1 MAELFGFSIT
11 RLKKQADPKQSFT
24 TAQAEDGTQTVSAG
38 GHFGSYLD
46 MEGSAKTEQDLIRR
60 YREIAIHPEC
70 DMAIEDIVN
79 EAIVANELKDAVRV
93 MFNNLPYGREIQR
106 KIEDEFV
113 EVLRLMNFGTKGH
126 DIFRRWYVDGR
137 IFYQKIIDRD
147 NPKKGIVEL
156 KYIDPRKIKKIREVR
171 KKRPDVPSPSSLNSL
186 AVVDE
191 YVEYFLYNERGVS
204 GTTGTAGIK
213 IAPDTI
219 AFCASGIIDQNRN
232 MVLSYLHKA
241 IKPVNQ
247 LRMIEDAVVIYRIAR
262 APERRIFKIDVGNLP
277 KQKAEQYLRDVMA
290 RYRNKL
296 VYDAS
301 TGEIR
306 DDRNYMSMLE
316 DFWLPSREGGR
327 GTDISTL
334 PGGQNLGEMA
344 DVEYFRAKLYRS
356 LNVPVSRLESSQG
369 FNLGRA
375 SEITRDELKFTKFVQ
390 RLRKKFTELFN
401 DLLRTQLVL
410 KSIIND
416 DDWIDMKEKIKYD
429 FLADGH
435 FSELKNAE
443 LLRERIALANDVRDY
458 VGKYFSVNYVR
469 KNILKQ
475 SEREIS
481 DIDNEIKREI
491 DDGIIASPQTSVS
504 GNEPDE
510 II

>member
-11 RLKKQADPKQSFT
+11 RLKKQSDPKQSFT
-24 TAQAEDGTQTVSAG
+24 VAPADDGTQTIAAG
-38 GHFGSYLD
+38 GYFGQYLD
-46 MEGSAKTEQDLIRR
+46 MEGTAKTEAALIRR
-60 YREIAIHPEC
+60 YREIALHPEC
-70 DMAIEDIVN
+70 DLAVEDIVN
-79 EAIVANELKDAVRV
+79 EAIVANENKEAVRV
-93 MFNNLPYGREIQR
+93 NVDNLPYGKDVRR
-106 KIEDEFV
+106 KIENEFK
-113 EVLRLMNFGTKGH
+113 EVLRLMQFNTKGH

-137 IFYQKIIDRD
+137 IFYQKVIDR
-147 NPKKGIVEL
+147 NSTNKGITEL
-156 KYIDPRKIKKIREVR
+156 KYLDPRKIKRIREVR
-171 KKRPDVPSPSSLNSL
+171 KKRPEGATGPNMLT
-186 AVVDE
+186 VVDE
-191 YVEYFLYNERGVS
+191 FVEYYLFNEKGVMNSTS
-204 GTTGTAGIK
+204 GGIK

-219 AFCASGIIDQNRN
+219 AYCPSGLVDQTKN
-232 MVLSYLHKA
+232 MVLSYMHKA

-247 LRMIEDAVVIYRIAR
+247 LRMIEDATVIYRIAR

-334 PGGQNLGEMA
+334 PGGQNLGEIA
-344 DVEYFRAKLYRS
+344 DIEYFRSKLYRS
-356 LNVPVSRLESSQG
+356 LNVPVSRLESNSG

-401 DLLRTQLVL
+401 DILRTQLVL
-410 KSIIND
+410 KGIINEE
-416 DDWIDMKEKIKYD
+416 DWQGVRDSITYD
-429 FLADGH
+429 FLQDGH
-435 FSELKNAE
+435 FAELKNTE
-443 LLRERIALANDVRDY
+443 LMRERLQLANEMRDY
-458 VGKYFSVNYVR
+458 IGKFYSVSYVR

-475 SEREIS
+475 NEREIE
-481 DIDNEIKREI
+481 DIDNQIKKEI
-491 DDGIIASPQTSVS
+491 DDGIISAPTSDVS
-504 GNEPDE
+504 DT
-510 II
+510 I

>member
-11 RLKKQADPKQSFT
+11 KLTKKADPKQSFT
-24 TAQAEDGTQTVSAG
+24 TSQADDGTQTVAAG

-46 MEGSAKTEQDLIRR
+46 MEGTAKTEQDLIRR
-60 YREIAIHPEC
+60 YREIAQHPEC

-93 MFNNLPYGREIQR
+93 IFNDLPYGREIQR
-106 KIEDEFV
+106 KIEDEFQ
-113 EVLRLMNFGTKGH
+113 EVLRLMNFNTKGH

-137 IFYQKIIDRD
+137 VYYQKIIDRD
-147 NPKKGIVEL
+147 NPKSGIVEL

-171 KKRPDVPSPSSLNSL
+171 KKRPDVPSPSAMNSI

-191 YVEYFLYNERGVS
+191 YIEYFLYNDRGIS
-204 GTTGTAGIK
+204 GTTGTGGIK
-213 IAPDTI
+213 IAPDTV
-219 AFCASGIIDQNRN
+219 AFCASGQIDQNKN

-241 IKPVNQ
+241 IKPTNQ

-277 KQKAEQYLRDVMA
+277 KVKAEQYLRDVMA

-296 VYDAS
+296 VYDAN

-327 GTDISTL
+327 GTDITTL
-334 PGGQNLGEMA
+334 PGGQNLGEMT

-356 LNVPVSRLESSQG
+356 LNVPVGRLEASQG
-369 FNLGRA
+369 FNMGRA

-401 DLLRTQLVL
+401 DIMRTQLVL
-410 KSIIND
+410 KGIISEQ
-416 DDWIDMKEKIKYD
+416 DWHVVKDCIQYD
-429 FLADGH
+429 FIQDGH
-435 FSELKNAE
+435 FAELKNAE
-443 LLRERIALANDVRDY
+443 LARERLALANEMRDY
-458 VGKYFSVNYVR
+458 VGKFYSVQYIR
-469 KNILKQ
+469 KNVLKQ
-475 SEREIS
+475 SNREMEEM
-481 DIDNEIKREI
+481 DRQIKKEI
-491 DDGIIASPQTSVS
+491 DDGIIQNPMAQIQ
-504 GNEPDE
+504 NEE
-510 II
+510 KK

>member
-11 RLKKQADPKQSFT
+11 RLKKQSDPKQSFT
-24 TAQAEDGTQTVSAG
+24 TAPADDGTQTVAAG
-38 GHFGSYLD
+38 GYFGAYLD
-46 MEGSAKTEQDLIRR
+46 MEGTAKTEADLIRR
-60 YREIAIHPEC
+60 YREISLHPEC

-79 EAIVANELKDAVRV
+79 EAIVANELTAAVKV
-93 MFNNLPYGREIQR
+93 NVENLPYGPDVRK
-106 KIEDEFV
+106 KIEDEFN
-113 EVLRLMNFGTKGH
+113 EVLRLMQFNTKGH

-147 NPKKGIVEL
+147 SPKKGITEL

-171 KKRPDVPSPSSLNSL
+171 KKRPDGPTPHGLS
-186 AVVDE
+186 VVDE
-191 YVEYFLYNERGVS
+191 FVEYYLFNEKGVINSTS
-204 GTTGTAGIK
+204 GGIK

-219 AFCASGIIDQNRN
+219 AFCPSGLIDQTKN

-247 LRMIEDAVVIYRIAR
+247 LRMIEDATVIYRIAR

-277 KQKAEQYLRDVMA
+277 KVKAEQYLRDVMA

-296 VYDAS
+296 TYDAN

-327 GTDISTL
+327 GTDITTL
-334 PGGQNLGEMA
+334 PGGQNLGEIA
-344 DVEYFRAKLYRS
+344 DIEYFRSKLYRS
-356 LNVPVSRLESSQG
+356 LNVPASRLEANNG

-410 KSIIND
+410 KGVINEE
-416 DDWIDMKEKIKYD
+416 DWISVRDSINYD
-429 FLADGH
+429 FLQDGH
-435 FSELKNAE
+435 FSELKNTE
-443 LLRERIALANDVRDY
+443 MMRERLQLANEMRDY
-458 VGKYFSVNYVR
+458 IGKFYSVEYVR
-469 KNILKQ
+469 KNVLKQ
-475 SEREIS
+475 NARDRE
-481 DIDNEIKREI
+481 DIDKQIKKEIE
-491 DDGIIASPQTSVS
+491 DGIISSQETDPNST
-504 GNEPDE
+504 
-510 II
+510 I

>member
-1 MAELFGFSIT
+1 MAELFGFSISKI
-11 RLKKQADPKQSFT
+11 KKQADPKQAFT
-24 TAQAEDGTQTVSAG
+24 TAQADDGTQTVNAG

-46 MEGSAKTEQDLIRR
+46 MEGTAKTEQDLIRR

-93 MFNNLPYGREIQR
+93 IFNNLPYGRDIQR
-106 KIEDEFV
+106 KIEDEFQ
-113 EVLRLMNFGTKGH
+113 EVLRLMNFNTKGH
-126 DIFRRWYVDGR
+126 DVFRRWYVDGR

-147 NPKKGIVEL
+147 NPKKGITEL

-191 YVEYFLYNERGVS
+191 YIEYFLFNERGVS
-204 GTTGTAGIK
+204 GTTGTSGIK

-219 AFCASGIIDQNRN
+219 AFCASGIIDQNKN

-277 KQKAEQYLRDVMA
+277 KVKAEQYLRDVMA

-301 TGEIR
+301 TGEVR

-327 GTDISTL
+327 GTEITTL
-334 PGGQNLGEMA
+334 PGGQNLGEIN
-344 DVEYFRAKLYRS
+344 DIEYFQRKLYRS
-356 LNVPVSRLESSQG
+356 LNVPVSRLESNSG

-401 DLLRTQLVL
+401 DILRTQLIL
-410 KSIIND
+410 KGIINEE
-416 DDWIDMKEKIKYD
+416 DWQSVRESITYD
-429 FLADGH
+429 FLQDGH
-435 FSELKNAE
+435 FAELKHTE
-443 LLRERIALANDVRDY
+443 MMRERLALANEMRDY
-458 VGKYFSVNYVR
+458 IGKFYSVEYVR

-475 SEREIS
+475 NEREIE
-481 DIDNEIKREI
+481 DIDNQIKKEI
-491 DDGIIASPQTSVS
+491 DDGIISAPTADVT
-504 GNEPDE
+504 DTTL
-510 II
+510 

>member
-11 RLKKQADPKQSFT
+11 RAKKQADPKQSFT
-24 TAQAEDGTQTVSAG
+24 TTQADDGTQTIAAG
-38 GHFGSYLD
+38 GYFGQYLD
-46 MEGSAKTEQDLIRR
+46 MEGTAKSEADLIRR
-60 YREIAIHPEC
+60 YREIALHPEC

-79 EAIVANELKDAVRV
+79 EAVVANELKDAVRV
-93 MFNNLPYGREIQR
+93 NVDNLPYGKDVRR
-106 KIEDEFV
+106 KIEDEFK
-113 EVLRLMNFGTKGH
+113 EVLRLMNFNTKGH

-137 IFYQKIIDRD
+137 IFYQKIIDR
-147 NPKKGIVEL
+147 NATTKGITEL
-156 KYIDPRKIKKIREVR
+156 KYLDPRKIKRIREVR
-171 KKRPDVPSPSSLNSL
+171 KKRPEGVTGPNMLT
-186 AVVDE
+186 VVDE
-191 YVEYFLYNERGVS
+191 FVEYYLFNEKGVINSTS
-204 GTTGTAGIK
+204 GGIK

-219 AFCASGIIDQNRN
+219 AYCPSGLVDQTKN
-232 MVLSYLHKA
+232 MVLSYMHKA

-247 LRMIEDAVVIYRIAR
+247 LRMIEDATVIYRIAR

-277 KQKAEQYLRDVMA
+277 KVKAEQYLRDVMA

-334 PGGQNLGEMA
+334 PGGQNLGEIA
-344 DVEYFRAKLYRS
+344 DIEYFRSKLYRS
-356 LNVPVSRLESSQG
+356 LNVPVSRLESNSG

-401 DLLRTQLVL
+401 DILRTQLIL
-410 KSIIND
+410 KGIINEE
-416 DDWIDMKEKIKYD
+416 DWQSVRDSITYD
-429 FLADGH
+429 FLQDGH
-435 FSELKNAE
+435 FAELKNTE
-443 LLRERIALANDVRDY
+443 LMRERLQLANEMRDY
-458 VGKYFSVNYVR
+458 IGKFYSVEYVR

-475 SEREIS
+475 NEREIE
-481 DIDNEIKREI
+481 DIDNQIKKEI
-491 DDGIIASPQTSVS
+491 DDGIISAPTSDVS
-504 GNEPDE
+504 DT
-510 II
+510 I

>member
-11 RLKKQADPKQSFT
+11 RLKKQSDPKQSFT
-24 TAQAEDGTQTVSAG
+24 TAPADDGTQTVAAG
-38 GHFGSYLD
+38 GYFGQYLD
-46 MEGSAKTEQDLIRR
+46 MEGTAKTEADLIRR
-60 YREIAIHPEC
+60 YREISLHPEC

-79 EAIVANELKDAVRV
+79 EAIVANELTAAVKV
-93 MFNNLPYGREIQR
+93 NVENLPYGPDVRK
-106 KIEDEFV
+106 KIEDEFN
-113 EVLRLMNFGTKGH
+113 EVLRLMQFNTKGH

-147 NPKKGIVEL
+147 SPKKGITEL

-171 KKRPDVPSPSSLNSL
+171 KKRPDGPTPHGLS
-186 AVVDE
+186 VVDE
-191 YVEYFLYNERGVS
+191 FVEYYMFNEKGVMNTTS
-204 GTTGTAGIK
+204 GGIK

-219 AFCASGIIDQNRN
+219 AFCPSGLIDQTKN

-247 LRMIEDAVVIYRIAR
+247 LRMIEDATVIYRIAR

-277 KQKAEQYLRDVMA
+277 KVKAEQYLRDVMA

-296 VYDAS
+296 TYDAN

-327 GTDISTL
+327 GTDITTL
-334 PGGQNLGEMA
+334 PGGQNLGEIA
-344 DVEYFRAKLYRS
+344 DIEYFRSKLYRS
-356 LNVPVSRLESSQG
+356 LNVPASRLEANNG

-410 KSIIND
+410 KGVINEE
-416 DDWIDMKEKIKYD
+416 DWISIRDSINYD
-429 FLADGH
+429 FIQDGH
-435 FSELKNAE
+435 FAELKNTE
-443 LLRERIALANDVRDY
+443 MMRERLQLANEMRDY
-458 VGKYFSVNYVR
+458 IGKFYSVEYVR
-469 KNILKQ
+469 KNVLKQ
-475 SEREIS
+475 NARERE
-481 DIDNEIKREI
+481 DIDKQIKKEIE
-491 DDGIIASPQTSVS
+491 DGIISSQETDPNSTL
-504 GNEPDE
+504 
-510 II
+510 

>member
-11 RLKKQADPKQSFT
+11 RLKKQSDPKQSFT
-24 TAQAEDGTQTVSAG
+24 VAPADDGTQTIAAG
-38 GHFGSYLD
+38 GYFGQYLD
-46 MEGSAKTEQDLIRR
+46 MEGTAKTEADLIRR
-60 YREIAIHPEC
+60 YREIALHPEC
-70 DMAIEDIVN
+70 DLAVEDIVN
-79 EAIVANELKDAVRV
+79 EAIVANENKEAVRV
-93 MFNNLPYGREIQR
+93 NVENLPYGKDVRR
-106 KIEDEFV
+106 KIEDEFK
-113 EVLRLMNFGTKGH
+113 EVLRLMQFNTKGH

-137 IFYQKIIDRD
+137 IFYQKIIDR
-147 NPKKGIVEL
+147 NSTTKGITEL
-156 KYIDPRKIKKIREVR
+156 KYLDPRKIKRIREVR
-171 KKRPDVPSPSSLNSL
+171 KKRPEGVTGPNMLS
-186 AVVDE
+186 VVDE
-191 YVEYFLYNERGVS
+191 FVEYYLFNEKGVINSTS
-204 GTTGTAGIK
+204 GGIK

-219 AFCASGIIDQNRN
+219 AYCPSGLVDQTKN
-232 MVLSYLHKA
+232 MVLSYMHKA

-247 LRMIEDAVVIYRIAR
+247 LRMIEDATVIYRIAR

-334 PGGQNLGEMA
+334 PGGQNLGEIA
-344 DVEYFRAKLYRS
+344 DIEYFRSKLYRS
-356 LNVPVSRLESSQG
+356 LNVPVSRLESNSG

-401 DLLRTQLVL
+401 DILRTQLIL
-410 KSIIND
+410 KGIINEE
-416 DDWIDMKEKIKYD
+416 DWQSVRDSITYD
-429 FLADGH
+429 FLQDGH
-435 FSELKNAE
+435 FAELKNTE
-443 LLRERIALANDVRDY
+443 LMRERLQLANEMRDY
-458 VGKYFSVNYVR
+458 IGKFYSVDYVR

-475 SEREIS
+475 NAREIEE
-481 DIDNEIKREI
+481 IDNQIKKEI
-491 DDGIIASPQTSVS
+491 DNGIISAPTSDVS
-504 GNEPDE
+504 DT
-510 II
+510 I

>member
-11 RLKKQADPKQSFT
+11 RAKKQADPKQSFT
-24 TAQAEDGTQTVSAG
+24 TTQADDGTQTVAAG
-38 GHFGSYLD
+38 GYFGQYLD
-46 MEGSAKTEQDLIRR
+46 MEGTAKSEADLIRR
-60 YREIAIHPEC
+60 YREVALHPEC

-93 MFNNLPYGREIQR
+93 NVKDLPYGDEVRR
-106 KIEDEFV
+106 KIEDEFKT
-113 EVLRLMNFGTKGH
+113 VLRLMNFNTKGH

-137 IFYQKIIDRD
+137 IYYHKIIDR
-147 NPKKGIVEL
+147 NSPVKGITEL
-156 KYIDPRKIKKIREVR
+156 KYIDPRKVKKIREIR
-171 KKRPDVPSPSSLNSL
+171 KKRPDGPVPHGLT
-186 AVVDE
+186 VVDE
-191 YVEYFLYNERGVS
+191 YVEYFVYNEKGVS
-204 GTTGTAGIK
+204 GSTSGAGIK

-219 AFCASGIIDQNRN
+219 AFCPSGLIDQNKI

-247 LRMIEDAVVIYRIAR
+247 LRMIEDATVIYRIAR

-277 KQKAEQYLRDVMA
+277 KVKAEQYLRDVMA

-334 PGGQNLGEMA
+334 PGGQNLGEIA
-344 DVEYFRAKLYRS
+344 DIEYFRAKLYRS
-356 LNVPVSRLESSQG
+356 LNVPASRLEANQG

-401 DLLRTQLVL
+401 DLLRTQLIL
-410 KSIIND
+410 KGIISE
-416 DDWIDMKEKIKYD
+416 DDWYTIRDNVQYD
-429 FLADGH
+429 FLQDGH
-435 FSELKNAE
+435 FAELKQTE
-443 LLRERIALANDVRDY
+443 MLRERLALANEMRDY
-458 VGKYFSVNYVR
+458 VGKYFSVEYVR
-469 KNILKQ
+469 KNVLKQ
-475 SEREIS
+475 NDR
-481 DIDNEIKREI
+481 DIEEMDNQIKKEI
-491 DDGIIASPQTSVS
+491 DDGIIASPTAQTS
-504 GNEPDE
+504 DTDL
-510 II
+510 